1 MKKLLKILFLL
12 ALVAAIAKLVMM
24 KQEWAGFTE
33 AQVRDKLDA
42 GLARKVEDAEKRKE
56 IADKVVSAMR
66 DQGVIREEDEL
77 LAVDVAEA
85 AAETV
90 ATAEDTA
97 AEAAADAL
105 DAAAEATNDVKE
117 AG

>member
-1 MKKLLKILFLL
+1 MKRLLKVLFVV
-12 ALVAAIAKLVMM
+12 AIVAAIAKLVMM

-56 IADKVVSAMR
+56 IADKVVATMR
-66 DQGVIREEDEL
+66 EQGVIRDDDES
-77 LAVDVAEA
+77 LAVEATDVAEDVAEA
-85 AAETV
+85 LT
-90 ATAEDTA
+90 D
-97 AEAAADAL
+97 AAADAA
-105 DAAAEATNDVKE
+105 DAVQESIDDVKE

>member
-1 MKKLLKILFLL
+1 MKRLLKVLFVV
-12 ALVAAIAKLVMM
+12 AIVAAIAKLVMM

-66 DQGVIREEDEL
+66 DQGVIREDGEP
-77 LAVDVAEA
+77 LAVEATDV
-85 AAETV
+85 
-90 ATAEDTA
+90 
-97 AEAAADAL
+97 AADAVTEAVADATEAA
-105 DAAAEATNDVKE
+105 DAAGDAIPEVKE
-117 AG
+117 AR